1 MGRAKGAKEGSL
13 LASPARSYAALAR
26 PRLTRRLPNCG
37 LRIHSATPQPLPA
50 ARPSPPGLNSAD
62 FLFFLSFCFVLFRF
76 LPVGILCQEDSAL
89 SLSSCRS
96 PLSAPLTSRRLVR
109 APALPGPCRVLP
121 HAPVTSPGNN
131 ARERRGPKPAQVRT
145 PRQPGLNARPLA
157 AGLGGAVPG
166 AYAAPQ
172 NSRTAPGRGSWRRRR
187 GGSEARLPP
196 SSAQHASGRGREHA
210 AL

>member
-13 LASPARSYAALAR
+13 PASPARSYAALGR
-26 PRLTRRLPNCG
+26 PRLTRRFPNCG
-37 LRIHSATPQPLPA
+37 LRIHSATPQPFPA

-96 PLSAPLTSRRLVR
+96 PLCSADL
-109 APALPGPCRVLP
+109 PASPSCPRPPWPCRVLP

-145 PRQPGLNARPLA
+145 PGQPGLNARPL
-157 AGLGGAVPG
+157 
-166 AYAAPQ
+166 
-172 NSRTAPGRGSWRRRR
+172 
-187 GGSEARLPP
+187 EA
-196 SSAQHASGRGREHA
+196 
-210 AL
+210 